1 MMSSSISSIYRKKIL
16 NKMVFYLLVGTT
28 EVAVGCSKV
37 SREDSSTS
45 LLVTNF
51 LNNNVLCM
59 SVCAAVSCVYMNQ

>member
-1 MMSSSISSIYRKKIL
+1 
-16 NKMVFYLLVGTT
+16 MVFYLLVGTT